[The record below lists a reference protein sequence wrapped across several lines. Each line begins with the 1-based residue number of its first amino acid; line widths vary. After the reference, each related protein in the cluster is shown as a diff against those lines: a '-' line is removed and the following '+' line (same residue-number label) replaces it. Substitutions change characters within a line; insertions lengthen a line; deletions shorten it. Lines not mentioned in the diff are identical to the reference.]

1 MGLFHAFNRL
11 VTSRITVGLVLF
23 AALAL
28 LIWYG
33 GPNLAIDG
41 AEPLASQGNRL
52 LAVAGLAALFL
63 VLEVFRRWRLNR
75 LNHRILSSLGSADGS
90 PELDDRIGRVR
101 EGYTTLCEALR
112 THGGARLNRR
122 HLHEQ
127 SWYLLLGETGAGR
140 SSALAN
146 SGLEFV
152 LDIGHFTPATGRA
165 PERGGECGWWVTED
179 AVFIVAPGDFVTE
192 LGPAQTAE
200 WDDLLDCLKSGR
212 RRHPLTG
219 IIVTIPAT
227 SLLYEPTALEIAGQ
241 MRRRLQEAMTRFGR
255 VLPVYVL
262 ITKCDRIAG
271 FTQFFS
277 NLHPE
282 ERARP
287 FGVTLPPAKL
297 QPLFSRTRE
306 RDRFAPG
313 AEPGTAALAEFA
325 ERYREFVASLA
336 AWAPSR
342 LEAERDADH
351 RRRTFGYPQQMQAL
365 GEPLEAVVRR
375 MFGSSWFRRDAL
387 FRGVFFASARQRGPI
402 TDIVMQ
408 IHRLTWD
415 LAVPEPVAH
424 NPERAASFFLKGVF
438 QDVIFPERGLTGRD
452 PAVRRRTLLASVA
465 TFAVAGTGAFAL
477 GACLWLGSIDTE
489 RQVRAMSHAL
499 DIHEVSRVTVPE
511 NDFAQAALAVAPM
524 RSEPRPPDAA
534 AGEPAGAAAWGS
546 ALWRRAHRLGT
557 FAGRTMLRT
566 PTGLSE
572 RLNDAYAAAV
582 HTRVRPAVVRAL
594 GNEVAH
600 LAGAGNSSGA
610 DERSVDRLREL
621 LAIYL
626 GLADTARFEPDALRA
641 WAGRHVR
648 GRYPLSPDTQ
658 AQVVA
663 VVGDAFDGLDTPHA
677 IDRAIVAAA
686 RKRLRLPPGEEIHA
700 RMLADHSESLPAV
713 SVDSA
718 LHERVAWVFASTATA
733 TPALSVPGYFS
744 EPGLYERFL
753 PHAPRAIRDYR
764 RNDWLAGEEAAAIS
778 DEAVFAE
785 LGAAYARDYVAAWS
799 EFLDGLALQE
809 AVTAAQALQM
819 METLLSSDSP
829 IDALVRMVSEHTV
842 LPVVRGSE
850 GNGAGTPANGD
861 GTAGGVLGAVPDKA
875 QHAAG
880 QQNAMWPGDAVRQA
894 FAPYHALRDDRTGNL
909 PGIGAIRARLGD
921 LHAAMA
927 TVDGEPDPAQAA
939 FAQVRAWIDDPRES
953 EVNAVR
959 RVAMIQPKPL
969 RRMLIALSD
978 QSTAILMKSARMH
991 LARRW
996 RDTVF
1001 EECRRAIAGRY
1012 PVDRGAETAI
1022 APDDFEAFFAADGAI
1037 DRFFREQVKPFVD
1050 TAGGTWE
1057 ERSFHSHRLGLRG
1070 EALESFRNAGTIRKA
1085 FGLDTTALDAAGFT
1099 IEPSYLDSNALW
1111 ITVQTGFETFRYRHE
1126 PPRRFRMKLAED
1138 AVSIGMSDRTGA
1150 VHVSRLNVPWAWFRM
1165 FDRFR
1170 IEPAAV
1176 PDQHDFTVEIGAMEA
1191 RFRISADSIVNPL
1204 APRILTSFRCEE
1216 RLL

>member
-11 VTSRITVGLVLF
+11 VTSRIAVGLVLF
-23 AALAL
+23 AVLAL

-75 LNHRILSSLGSADGS
+75 LNRRILSSLGSVDGA

-101 EGYTTLCEALR
+101 EGYTMLCEALR
-112 THGGARLNRR
+112 THGGARLRNRR

-165 PERGGECGWWVTED
+165 PERAGECGWWVTED
-179 AVFIVAPGDFVTE
+179 AVFVVAPGDFVTE
-192 LGPAQTAE
+192 LDPAQAAE

-241 MRRRLQEAMTRFGR
+241 MRRRLQEAMTRFGMA
-255 VLPVYVL
+255 LPVYLL

-282 ERARP
+282 ERAQP
-287 FGVTLPPAKL
+287 FGVTLPPVKL
-297 QPLFSRTRE
+297 RPLFSRARA
-306 RDRFAPG
+306 RHRFVPG
-313 AEPGTAALAEFA
+313 AMPGAAALAEFA
-325 ERYREFVASLA
+325 ERYREFIVSLA

-342 LEAERDADH
+342 LAAERDADH
-351 RRRTFGYPQQMQAL
+351 RRRMFGFPQQMQAL

-375 MFGSSWFRRDAL
+375 MFGSSRFRRDAL
-387 FRGVFFASARQRGPI
+387 FRGVFFASARQRGPV

-408 IHRLTWD
+408 IHRQAWD
-415 LAVPEPVAH
+415 LAVPEPATH
-424 NPERAASFFLKGVF
+424 NPERTASFFLKGLF
-438 QDVIFPERGLTGRD
+438 QDLILPERGLTGRD
-452 PAVRRRTLLASVA
+452 PAIRRRTLLASVA
-465 TFAVAGTGAFAL
+465 TFALTGTAAFAL

-489 RQVRAMSHAL
+489 RQARAMSHAL
-499 DIHEVSRVTVPE
+499 DVHEISHVAVPE

-524 RSEPRPPDAA
+524 RSEPPPPDAA
-534 AGEPAGAAAWGS
+534 ASGDPADAAAWGT
-546 ALWRRAHRLGT
+546 ALWRRAQRLGT

-566 PTGLSE
+566 STGLSE
-572 RLNDAYAAAV
+572 RLNDAYTAAA
-582 HTRVRPAVVRAL
+582 HHLVRPAVVREL
-594 GNEVAH
+594 GNEVAL
-600 LAGAGNSSGA
+600 LAGAG
-610 DERSVDRLREL
+610 DRSIEKLRAL

-626 GLADTARFEPDALRA
+626 GLTDTARFDPDALRA

-648 GRYPLSPDTQ
+648 GRYPLSPDAQ

-686 RKRLRLPPGEEIHA
+686 RERLRLPPGEEIHA
-700 RMLADHSESLPAV
+700 RMLEDNSKSSPAV
-713 SVDSA
+713 SIDSA
-718 LHERVAWVFASTATA
+718 LHERVAWVFASTATG

-744 EPGLYERFL
+744 EPGLHERFL
-753 PHAPRAIRDYR
+753 PHAPRAIQDYR

-829 IDALVRMVSEHTV
+829 IDGLVRMVSEHTV
-842 LPVVRGSE
+842 LPVVRDSE
-850 GNGAGTPANGD
+850 GDGAGRPANGD
-861 GTAGGVLGAVPDKA
+861 GAGGGVLGAVADKA
-875 QHAAG
+875 QHAVG
-880 QQNAMWPGDAVRQA
+880 QQYAMWPGDAVRQA
-894 FAPYHALRDDRTGNL
+894 FAPYHALRDDRTGDL
-909 PGIGAIRARLGD
+909 PGIAAIRARLGD

-939 FAQVRAWIDDPRES
+939 FGQVRAWIDDPRES
-953 EVNAVR
+953 EVNALR

-1012 PVDRGAETAI
+1012 PIDREAESAI
-1022 APDDFEAFFAADGAI
+1022 APDDFESFFAADGTI
-1037 DRFFREQVKPFVD
+1037 DRFFREHVEPFVD
-1050 TAGGTWE
+1050 TIGGGWQ
-1057 ERSFHSHRLGLRG
+1057 ERTLLGHRVGLRDR
-1070 EALESFRNAGTIRKA
+1070 ALETFRNAGTIRDA
-1085 FGLDTTALDAAGFT
+1085 FGLDAAALGAAGFT
-1099 IEPSYLDSNALW
+1099 IEPSNLDSNALW
-1111 ITVQTGFETFRYRHE
+1111 VTVETSFATFRYRHE
-1126 PPRRFRMKLAED
+1126 PPRRFRMKLAEE
-1138 AVSIGMSDRTGA
+1138 AVSIGISDRTGA
-1150 VHVSRLNVPWAWFRM
+1150 VHVHRLNVPWAWFRM

-1170 IEPAAV
+1170 IEPAEV
-1176 PDQHDFTVEIGAMEA
+1176 PDQHDFTVELGELEA
-1191 RFRISADSIVNPL
+1191 GFRISADSIVNPL
-1204 APRILTSFRCEE
+1204 APRILTRFRCEE